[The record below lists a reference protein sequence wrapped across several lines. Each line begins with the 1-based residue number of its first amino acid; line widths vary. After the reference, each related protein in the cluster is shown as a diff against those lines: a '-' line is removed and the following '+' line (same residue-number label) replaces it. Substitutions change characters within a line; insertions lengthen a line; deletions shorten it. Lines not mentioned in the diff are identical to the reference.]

1 MPGTTSVPTAYVPSR
16 SMVVI
21 GPGGRS
27 GVDGVDVG
35 PAPATPAEGSGGTG
49 GGVGC
54 GQAPAT
60 PAEAPP
66 AASINPA
73 ATVNLAATGASA
85 FGLIELNRTGM
96 SALFHMGALPST
108 APITRQ
114 PLTTQVS
121 RRTLPA

>member
-1 MPGTTSVPTAYVPSR
+1 MPGTTSVPTAYVPSW

-21 GPGGRS
+21 GPGGR
-27 GVDGVDVG
+27 GGVDVG

-54 GQAPAT
+54 GRPPPT
-60 PAEAPP
+60 PAHPPP

-96 SALFHMGALPST
+96 SALFHMGALPRPAT
-108 APITRQ
+108 A
-114 PLTTQVS
+114 S
-121 RRTLPA
+121 

>member
-1 MPGTTSVPTAYVPSR
+1 MLGTTSVPTAYVPSW

-21 GPGGRS
+21 GPGGR
-27 GVDGVDVG
+27 GGVDVG

-49 GGVGC
+49 GGGGC
-54 GQAPAT
+54 GAQAPAT
-60 PAEAPP
+60 PAHAPP

-96 SALFHMGALPST
+96 SALFHMGALPRPAT
-108 APITRQ
+108 AT
-114 PLTTQVS
+114 
-121 RRTLPA
+121 

>member
-1 MPGTTSVPTAYVPSR
+1 MPGTTSVPTAYVPSW

-21 GPGGRS
+21 GPGGR
-27 GVDGVDVG
+27 GGIDVG

-54 GQAPAT
+54 GQAPAP
-60 PAEAPP
+60 PADAPQ
-66 AASINPA
+66 AASINPP

-96 SALFHMGALPST
+96 SGLFHMSALPTPAT
-108 APITRQ
+108 AT
-114 PLTTQVS
+114 
-121 RRTLPA
+121 

>member
-27 GVDGVDVG
+27 GVD
-35 PAPATPAEGSGGTG
+35 
-49 GGVGC
+49 GVGC